1 MELERD
7 HFKELFSQQDDSNW
21 NTQEPMTGHR
31 ERFMARL
38 ENSADTPKKSTFN
51 WWKSLSIAASFVALV
66 SLGIMGYSIQK
77 EPDLASVSP
86 EMYQSQLYFSNVIR
100 QEVTKLEQEQ
110 SPETKQLISDALQ
123 QLEKIEYDYSLLK
136 DELVTK
142 GEDKRIIQAMIAN
155 FQMRIDLLT
164 TVLDKIEEVK
174 QIKLNPNENIL

>member
-1 MELERD
+1 
-7 HFKELFSQQDDSNW
+7 
-21 NTQEPMTGHR
+21 
-31 ERFMARL
+31 
-38 ENSADTPKKSTFN
+38 
-51 WWKSLSIAASFVALV
+51 
-66 SLGIMGYSIQK
+66 
-77 EPDLASVSP
+77 
-86 EMYQSQLYFSNVIR
+86 MYQSQLYFSNVIR
-100 QEVTKLEQEQ
+100 QEITKLEQEQ